1 MQKVQKK
8 PEDEDIPAK
17 DCDFLLI
24 HTSCLEDLFKNV
36 RCNKCNSKA
45 ITVLLSNEKYQE
57 PRKSLRRTKK
67 YGRKYP
73 AHQTTEQDFI
83 KC

>member
-1 MQKVQKK
+1 MQKLKK
-8 PEDEDIPAK
+8 KASSIPAK

-36 RCNKCNSKA
+36 RYNKCNSKA

-57 PRKSLRRTKK
+57 QRKSLRRT
-67 YGRKYP
+67 
-73 AHQTTEQDFI
+73 I
-83 KC
+83 